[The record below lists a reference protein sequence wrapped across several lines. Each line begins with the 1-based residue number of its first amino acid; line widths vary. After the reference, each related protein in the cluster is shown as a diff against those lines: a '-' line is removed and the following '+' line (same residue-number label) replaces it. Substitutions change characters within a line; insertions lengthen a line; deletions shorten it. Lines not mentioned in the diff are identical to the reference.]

1 MGSKQQRNICHLAVG
16 KTNITKLHLESRFSL
31 AAVLYGIDIK
41 SLETV
46 NNIQNIN
53 IVVNGYLPCE
63 DMKVS

>member
-1 MGSKQQRNICHLAVG
+1 MGSKQQRIICHLAVG

-31 AAVLYGIDIK
+31 AAVLYGIDK

-53 IVVNGYLPCE
+53 IVVNGYFICE